1 MNAPSPIHVGR
12 FELSLRDVEE
22 LRSRYGFASAP
33 SSIAQDFRAGG
44 WREVNRHYLDNQ
56 RQFGK
61 RSMRA
66 LLERLGV
73 SSVTD
78 TGEALNLI
86 EVALRVFAPEGGY
99 QGITVRRNSN
109 ELWMVNRYCPVFA
122 ALEENNWRGVTACPS
137 WYIRRGWLD
146 ALNVEATD
154 SVIQE
159 KKWGAGACT
168 AAIRIEACGRAVV

>member
-1 MNAPSPIHVGR
+1 MIAPPPIHVGK
-12 FELSLRDVEE
+12 FELSMLDVEE
-22 LRSRYGFASAP
+22 LRSPDAIAREPASV
-33 SSIAQDFRAGG
+33 AQDFRTGG
-44 WREVNRHYLDNQ
+44 WREVNRHYLNDQ
-56 RQFGK
+56 RQSGE

-66 LLERLGV
+66 LMERLGV
-73 SSVTD
+73 SSVSD
-78 TGEALNLI
+78 TGEALDLI
-86 EVALRVFAPEGGY
+86 EVALRVFAPESGY
-99 QGITVRRNSN
+99 QGKTVRRGSN

-122 ALEENNWRGVTACPS
+122 AIEENNGRGVTACPS

-146 ALNVEATD
+146 ALGVDATD